1 MIVYNNRN
9 VTVFQIDRNIP
20 VHNVGGEIVFD
31 ISLKYAKKTSSTNNG
46 VFLVERHDLKL
57 L

>member
-1 MIVYNNRN
+1 MLISILSKVLM
-9 VTVFQIDRNIP
+9 VVFSIEKR
-20 VHNVGGEIVFD
+20 VHIVGGEIVFD
-31 ISLKYAKKTSSTNNG
+31 ISLKYAKKTSSTNNV

>member
-1 MIVYNNRN
+1 MIVYINRN
-9 VTVFQIDRNIP
+9 VTVFQIDRNIR

-31 ISLKYAKKTSSTNNG
+31 ISLKYAEKKSSTNNV